1 MKKSIITFLSLGLIL
16 FMAAGCSS
24 SRNAQTIVPEKG
36 TVVVNTE
43 YKGFHGV
50 AVNGSFKVV
59 LADVDKVS
67 IETAPNLQQYVQM
80 AMVDGVLVINLPK
93 NVKLKGNTRITVYVP
108 SKGISLIRGTGA
120 SLIII
125 DGALRGERLDINLSA
140 SSRLNGRSEV
150 KYVTANMD
158 TGAQMDITGYAKD
171 FTLFSMGGARTDAF
185 ELRADYVTVSLSAI
199 TTAWVTYVYDI
210 TVTKSP
216 QSTLRVRQQ

>member
-1 MKKSIITFLSLGLIL
+1 MKKSIVTLLSLGLLL
-16 FMAAGCSS
+16 FVVAGCSG
-24 SRNAQTIVPEKG
+24 SRNTQTVTPEKG
-36 TVVVNTE
+36 EVVVDTE

-50 AVNGSFKVV
+50 AVVE
-59 LADVDKVS
+59 KVS
-67 IETAPNLQQYVQM
+67 IETAPNLQPYVLM

-93 NVKLKGNTRITVYVP
+93 DIRLKGNTRITVYVP
-108 SKGISLIRGTGA
+108 SKNIDLIRGTGA

-171 FTLFSMGGARTDAF
+171 FTLFSQGGARTDAF